1 MAQAAVGLIGGAYSA
16 SQQRS
21 AARDATRAAER
32 GAAAE
37 RAERQRM
44 YDMARGDQQPYLQ
57 AGADAQGRQNAFLA
71 GDMSGFENDA
81 AYRFNTS
88 QMQQGLERGA
98 AARGRLYS
106 GGTSADLAGLMSG
119 LAANQA
125 DSYWNRLSGLTN
137 SGQSA
142 ANSLGVMG
150 ASMASGNANS
160 INNATGQRIGSRYD
174 QANAN
179 TGFAAGAL
187 GLGNNWYQQQRANNG
202 GGSPWYFGNQ
212 PGRG

>member
-1 MAQAAVGLIGGAYSA
+1 
-16 SQQRS
+16 
-21 AARDATRAAER
+21 
-32 GAAAE
+32 
-37 RAERQRM
+37 M

-81 AYRFNTS
+81 AYKFNVG

-98 AARGRLYS
+98 AARGRLFS

-125 DSYWNRLSGLTN
+125 NSYWDRLSGLTGA
-137 SGQSA
+137 GQNTA
-142 ANSLGVMG
+142 GNLGSMG

-160 INNATGQRIGSRYD
+160 INAATGQRIGSRYD

-187 GLGNNWYQQQRANNG
+187 GVGNNWYQTQQANNPG
-202 GGSPWYFGNQ
+202 GTPWYFGNQ